1 MKHSIKKIFKNLNLF
16 LLFSLTM
23 STIALIFAVE
33 QYNSY
38 NRVEALQ
45 KQGDLLEGI
54 LLQKKE
60 TLDPLQYNATVSQIN
75 LINEDI
81 LEDIE
86 HDYIAHYIIGN
97 AKELQTNLMQL
108 KKLIHELDQ
117 NIRSNKDY
125 SLQKN
130 QESQIQFN
138 NIKNFIDTLILKNID
153 YDKQKF
159 SIFMKVFIV
168 LFFTLLIIVF
178 WYKHKFTKIYED
190 ILSLQSIQSDMQCYT
205 QEVDAIL
212 LRLNRKSPTTNNPS
226 MIDPVTEIHNNKG
239 MLQLYSERKNVKE
252 SSFSSL
258 AILEID
264 NFSKSK
270 RTFSQEFTQVV
281 LKKVAYAISLHQQ
294 ASDIIARTDYN
305 QFTLIFSR
313 VSKEQLFKDVD
324 LVRQS
329 ISEIKLLDPDKAPLR
344 ITVTGGFINRSNYGP
359 LDESIRK
366 AKEVLEKGRKLGRD
380 RIIQLKDLPK

>member
-138 NIKNFIDTLILKNID
+138 NIQNFIDKLILKNID